1 MFELHAQTS
10 AAKWYPTAL
19 AFSGLHWVWVP
30 TGGVSF
36 LTEPWILLATPK
48 SVTLIDTRPFWLLSS
63 MLSARNKTNIKT
75 LKGCHSSMEIN
86 IFQILKV
93 ATNETTT
100 FHQTLYSRIA
110 LEKYT
115 NND

>member
-1 MFELHAQTS
+1 
-10 AAKWYPTAL
+10 
-19 AFSGLHWVWVP
+19 
-30 TGGVSF
+30 
-36 LTEPWILLATPK
+36 
-48 SVTLIDTRPFWLLSS
+48 
-63 MLSARNKTNIKT
+63 
-75 LKGCHSSMEIN
+75 MEIN